1 MLKEKCCRE
10 INDSLQKMFARS
22 ILKQFA
28 QNLNVDI
35 DNGGGGSTQMHS
47 REQNK
52 LEEKIPED
60 VDPMDESDLEEALEI
75 QEKRASF
82 QEFVAAGAKGD
93 IKKQSKIVKKYCT

>member
-35 DNGGGGSTQMHS
+35 DNGGGGSKQMHTK
-47 REQNK
+47 E
-52 LEEKIPED
+52 
-60 VDPMDESDLEEALEI
+60 
-75 QEKRASF
+75 
-82 QEFVAAGAKGD
+82 
-93 IKKQSKIVKKYCT
+93 

>member
-47 REQNK
+47 RE
-52 LEEKIPED
+52 
-60 VDPMDESDLEEALEI
+60 
-75 QEKRASF
+75 
-82 QEFVAAGAKGD
+82 
-93 IKKQSKIVKKYCT
+93 